1 MGEVW
6 YRHFNCGSLFY
17 CEPIFTGFNRRTELQ
32 VGFEM
37 FFVAEGLQVS
47 SELEKR
53 ERGGAGG
60 GSLEMELAAG
70 SFHYIFSSFPGTA
83 APRE

>member
-1 MGEVW
+1 MPWE
-6 YRHFNCGSLFY
+6 RCGTDILIVVVYFIVNLFSLAL
-17 CEPIFTGFNRRTELQ
+17 IGVLQ

-37 FFVAEGLQVS
+37 FFVAEGLQVN

-53 ERGGAGG
+53 ERGGVGG

>member
-1 MGEVW
+1 M
-6 YRHFNCGSLFY
+6 
-17 CEPIFTGFNRRTELQ
+17 
-32 VGFEM
+32 
-37 FFVAEGLQVS
+37 AEGLQVS
-47 SELEKR
+47 SELERR

-60 GSLEMELAAG
+60 GSLEMEPAVG